1 MNILIING
9 HQKTPHSSGKLNRTM
24 VEEMKKFFSRKKK
37 NQIKTTTVARGYNP
51 ELERKKFKWADVIIF
66 QFPVFWFSVP
76 AILQQYMQDV
86 YAYGDFYKTEGK
98 PYGQGGMLQGKAYM
112 FSSTWNSPAD
122 SFGHDFWQGVPS
134 PDHVLLHLHKAQQ
147 FVGLTMLPCFSC
159 HNVVKD
165 PQIKEYTTSL
175 KRHLTTVFGR

>member
-1 MNILIING
+1 MKILIING
-9 HQKTPHSSGKLNRTM
+9 HQKTPFASGKLNRTL
-24 VEEMKKFFSRKKK
+24 VDEMKKFFSRKKQ
-37 NQIKTTTVARGYNP
+37 NQIKTTTIMRGYVP

-66 QFPVFWFSVP
+66 QFPVFWFSAP

-98 PYGQGGMLQGKAYM
+98 AYGQGGLLRGKAYM

-122 SFGHDFWQGVPS
+122 AFGHDFWQGVSS
-134 PDHVLLHLHKAQQ
+134 PDFALVHLHKAQQ
-147 FVGLTMLPCFSC
+147 FIGLTALPSFSC

-165 PQIKEYTTSL
+165 PQIKEYLTAL
-175 KRHLTTVFGR
+175 KKHLTTVFGK

>member
-9 HQKTPHSSGKLNRTM
+9 YQKEPHSSGKLNRTL

-37 NQIKTTTVARGYNP
+37 NQIKTTIVARGYNP

-66 QFPVFWFSVP
+66 QFPIFWFSAP
-76 AILQQYMQDV
+76 AILHQYMQDV

-98 PYGQGGMLQGKAYM
+98 PYGQGGLLQGKAYM
-112 FSSTWNSPAD
+112 FSSTWNAPGDA
-122 SFGHDFWQGVPS
+122 FGHDFGKDIPT
-134 PDHVLLHLHKAQQ
+134 PDYALIHLHKAQA
-147 FVGLTMLPCFSC
+147 FVGLTALPSFSC

-165 PQIKEYTTSL
+165 PHIKEYLNGL
-175 KRHLTTVFGR
+175 KQHLTGVFGK